1 MRFSRVRTVVFG
13 ILLSSALVYPVVAEA
28 EPDAAF
34 LAAVMQPGAGE
45 KGGELAKG
53 ELLATALKREKL
65 DTNSVRLAMKSIGE
79 LFDFRLSRAGDR
91 YVYRVGNKKLQMLRY
106 QRKQH
111 VYEAVLNEET
121 GEYEAHLVDVE
132 KEAEKRAL
140 GPSGLPDEEEIDV
153 EQAVVAEQLK
163 QAPAEDI
170 PEQNARQELD
180 NMDVAKPED
189 PVLPED
195 PALAGVPSPDEE
207 FPTQN
212 ETGAEGAGAD
222 SETNRDG
229 AEPEEAV
236 AQGLAE
242 NGANPDE
249 EMDEGQEGDSAQAD
263 DDLLNQPVYVPPSAR
278 NQEKTEPEQPNR
290 IVPDQKN
297 YNTPF
302 NCPSPKSRKNVELE
316 AGTFSS
322 ISVAVLLIGLF
333 LFIFSLIAIIVPG
346 IRARKRCS
354 AQGFHVRNMLQISSH
369 QRIACIE
376 EGNQAFYIAIDRN
389 SMSFLAPCPVDDEAF
404 WKYLR
409 QKTYWNQMAHKAL
422 SDRQLAALVQ
432 EFGKVQDK
440 SETTCKTKN
449 IASLGSCE
457 DLSEDEEEDDVSGVV
472 AENDEDL
479 DEAEGLES
487 EGFEEN
493 DGEDED
499 EEDDGGKA

>member
-1 MRFSRVRTVVFG
+1 M
-13 ILLSSALVYPVVAEA
+13 AAQA
-28 EPDAAF
+28 EPDAAA
-34 LAAVMQPGAGE
+34 LEAVMQPGAGE

-91 YVYRVGNKKLQMLRY
+91 YVYRVGNRKLQMLRY

-121 GEYEAHLVDVE
+121 GEFEAHLVDVE

-140 GPSGLPDEEEIDV
+140 GPSGLPDEEEVDV
-153 EQAVVAEQLK
+153 EQAVVAEQLR
-163 QAPAEDI
+163 QPPAEDI
-170 PEQNARQELD
+170 PEQNAKQALD
-180 NMDVAKPED
+180 SMEVAQPED
-189 PVLPED
+189 PVFPED
-195 PALAGVPSPDEE
+195 PALAGLPSPDEE
-207 FPTQN
+207 FPAQN
-212 ETGAEGAGAD
+212 EAGAEEAGAGP
-222 SETNRDG
+222 NRDG
-229 AEPEEAV
+229 VQTEDATEQV
-236 AQGLAE
+236 QAE
-242 NGANPDE
+242 NGVNPGDE
-249 EMDEGQEGDSAQAD
+249 MGHEPEADSDESD
-263 DDLLNQPVYVPPSAR
+263 DDLLNQPVYVPPSAK
-278 NQEKTEPEQPNR
+278 NIEKPEPEQPNR

-302 NCPSPKSRKNVELE
+302 NCPVPKSRKGVELE

-422 SDRQLAALVQ
+422 SDRQLAALIQ
-432 EFGKVQDK
+432 EFGKAQDK
-440 SETTCKTKN
+440 PETTCKTKN

-457 DLSEDEEEDDVSGVV
+457 DMSDD
-472 AENDEDL
+472 
-479 DEAEGLES
+479 
-487 EGFEEN
+487 
-493 DGEDED
+493 D
-499 EEDDGGKA
+499 EEDDEAGVAPENDEAQDDEDGGLCEGIDETDEEDDDEEKA